1 MLRRSVELDALQLG
15 ITRSIT
21 SATTDLVCTYLPG
34 LDLVQHALFA
44 GDGAQTAAAAAER
57 LAALEQYY
65 VALDSLLAP
74 VLQPSPGEIV
84 FVVTAPGRVQSGSG
98 GLFAA
103 VGGAVNTRLKDGS
116 ARSTDVMPTVL
127 HALGIPISRELAGR
141 PAVEMFSAAF
151 AQRSPVREV
160 STYGSPAAGR
170 APRDGATTR
179 SGNDRSAAQPRVCE
193 ISDGD
198 GRRPKHFNR
207 RVRSSGG

>member
-1 MLRRSVELDALQLG
+1 MHSPAATAGMLRRSVELDALQLG

-21 SATTDLVCTYLPG
+21 SVTTDLVCTYLPG

-44 GDGAQTAAAAAER
+44 GDGAQTAAAER

-65 VALDSLLAP
+65 VALDSRLAP

-84 FVVTAPGRVQSGSG
+84 FVVTAPGRVQSGSA

-103 VGGAVNTRLKDGS
+103 VGEAVNTRLKEGS

-170 APRDGATTR
+170 APRTGQPLDQEMIDRLR
-179 SGNDRSAAQPRVCE
+179 SLGYV
-193 ISDGD
+193 
-198 GRRPKHFNR
+198 K
-207 RVRSSGG
+207 